1 MQKLCVLCALVV
13 NNLMGELASIIT
25 GAVICLVVPIVSM
38 SIGLYLGRNGMPIE
52 IRWRRHADE

>member
-1 MQKLCVLCALVV
+1 
-13 NNLMGELASIIT
+13 MGELASIIT

-52 IRWRRHADE
+52 IRWRRHTDD